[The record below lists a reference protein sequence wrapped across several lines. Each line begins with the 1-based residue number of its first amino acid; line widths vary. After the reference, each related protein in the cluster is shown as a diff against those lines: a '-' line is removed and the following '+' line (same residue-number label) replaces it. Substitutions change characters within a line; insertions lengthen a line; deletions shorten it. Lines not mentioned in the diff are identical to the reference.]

1 MPRVLNSKPCPHSNS
16 MQKSESTLEE
26 SNLLNRYSTKLKP
39 SKLTFSNLYKPS
51 PPDLTISNETMI
63 VATMAKK
70 DEETTT
76 KATLAIMVE
85 ITATIL
91 VEKAK
96 TIKIGDDIPMTR
108 ISPVSFME
116 GDTVPKSALLSRSKL
131 ANSSRPAEISRISN
145 GTRTATTSPTSIA
158 SLSPTSLACLLAM
171 FKLLIQV
178 LDSGFCSQR

>member
-16 MQKSESTLEE
+16 TQKSESTLEE
-26 SNLLNRYSTKLKP
+26 SNLSNRYPTKSKP
-39 SKLTFSNLYKPS
+39 SIPSFSNLSKPS
-51 PPDLTISNETMI
+51 PLGLTISNETMT
-63 VATMAKK
+63 VATTAKE

-96 TIKIGDDIPMTR
+96 TIKIGDDIPTTR

-131 ANSSRPAEISRISN
+131 ANNSRHLAEISN
-145 GTRTATTSPTSIA
+145 ETRTATTSPTSIA
-158 SLSPTSLACLLAM
+158 SLSPTSLACPLAM
-171 FKLLIQV
+171 FKLLVQV
-178 LDSGFCSQR
+178 LIHLLG

>member
-108 ISPVSFME
+108 ISPVSYME

-131 ANSSRPAEISRISN
+131 ANSSRLAEISN
-145 GTRTATTSPTSIA
+145 ETRTATTSPTSIA
-158 SLSPTSLACLLAM
+158 SLSPTSLACPLAM
-171 FKLLIQV
+171 FKLLVQV
-178 LDSGFCSQR
+178 LIHLLG

>member
-16 MQKSESTLEE
+16 TQKSESTLEE
-26 SNLLNRYSTKLKP
+26 SNLSNQYPMKLKP
-39 SKLTFSNLYKPS
+39 SRPSFSNLAKPS
-51 PPDLTISNETMI
+51 PLDLTISNETMT
-63 VATMAKK
+63 VATTAKE

-76 KATLAIMVE
+76 KATLAIMIE
-85 ITATIL
+85 ISATIL

-96 TIKIGDDIPMTR
+96 TIKIGDDIPTTR

-145 GTRTATTSPTSIA
+145 GTRTATTSQTSIT
-158 SLSPTSLACLLAM
+158 SLSPTSLACPLKT
-171 FKLLIQV
+171 FKLPVQV
-178 LDSGFCSQR
+178 IYPLG